1 MGVAS
6 PLLHILVG
14 ELSLIAGVEVVA
26 PKPDQSG
33 SSQSSI
39 GGPLYNALLVNAL
52 VLPIA
57 NRMRIQS
64 ELEQLNRQIIQEG
77 VGFIQTGG
85 NPRVLQDLLASY
97 IPPD

>member
-14 ELSLIAGVEVVA
+14 ELSLIAGVA